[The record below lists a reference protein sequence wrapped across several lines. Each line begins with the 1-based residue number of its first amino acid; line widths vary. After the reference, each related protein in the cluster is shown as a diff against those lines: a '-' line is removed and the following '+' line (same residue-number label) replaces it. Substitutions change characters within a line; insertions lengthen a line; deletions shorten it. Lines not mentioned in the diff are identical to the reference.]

1 MITEEQNKQVIK
13 FLHGRLL
20 PVDIIAEVHD
30 HILTQINEYQLEG
43 MSFDEAFYKT
53 KLAWKEELTVKFD
66 YFLLTRD
73 TKIGKKIFWNRT
85 LPMYKKSIPFSLP
98 ISLLILYIL
107 LKYSG
112 SQILWYSVTALYSF
126 VAVGFFYYQF
136 FMCKKYYDYM
146 KKYAYSKLSIYSYS
160 ANYAW
165 TNYILLPFI
174 VLSMYVFSSPSNIL
188 EIIFLAWGI
197 FFFII
202 YNLTLYPIY
211 YAQIKFMQTIDEKVK
226 PYFPYLNN
234 IYENKNNY
242 E

>member
-1 MITEEQNKQVIK
+1 MITEKQNKQVID
-13 FLHGRLL
+13 FLLSKEL
-20 PVDIIAEVHD
+20 PIDILSELHD
-30 HILTQINEYQLEG
+30 HILSQIHEYQIQG

-112 SQILWYSVTALYSF
+112 SQTLWYSVIALYSF
-126 VAVGFFYYQF
+126 IVVGFFYYQF

-165 TNYILLPFI
+165 TNYILLPLTLLFMYDISSLDNIVEQIILVGQISVFI
-174 VLSMYVFSSPSNIL
+174 F
-188 EIIFLAWGI
+188 
-197 FFFII
+197 
-202 YNLTLYPIY
+202 YNLSLYPIY
-211 YAQIKFMQTIDEKVK
+211 YAQVKFMETIDDKVK
-226 PYFPYLNN
+226 PYFPYLDS
-234 IYENKNNY
+234 IYKNN
-242 E
+242 EKRN